1 MGKRRKLS
9 KTNADYL
16 RQQLNREARTGYAT
30 YRYGS
35 TKPVSLPRIFTGQ
48 KRQHMVGKV
57 MDLMRDWRYSP
68 FEHEGA
74 ARAGVRTALVLDG
87 KGWHQA
93 DFEAEALVGEALHL
107 MGAKRPS
114 EAEAAPEYTIAKE
127 HCANCHGPLD
137 DESIANHERFC
148 CPECRTAMRTYRNAR
163 YWLQMTITARWAYE
177 VARREGIPER
187 DCQWCGRLFKP
198 ATPETVTCSRA
209 HAAKLREQKAGRGI
223 PMRACENPACGKQFQ
238 PSKRVVKY
246 CCDSCFREH
255 QAAIS
260 VEKLCENPAC
270 GKPFKGR
277 YAFQK
282 YCGGKCRDAMNYKK
296 PLPARRC
303 LRPSCGRE
311 FIPKKSTV
319 MFCDRICARNYREDA
334 KASAF
339 ICEEVKKAA

>member
-9 KTNADYL
+9 KANADYL

-35 TKPVSLPRIFTGQ
+35 TRPVSLPRIFTGQ

-57 MDLMRDWRYSP
+57 IDLMRDWRYSP

-87 KGWHQA
+87 EGWHRA

-114 EAEAAPEYTIAKE
+114 EAEAAPEYTVAKE
-127 HCANCHGPLD
+127 NCANCHGPLD

-187 DCQWCGRLFKP
+187 DCQWCGKLFKP
-198 ATPETVTCSRA
+198 ATPDTVTCSRA
-209 HAAKLREQKAGRGI
+209 HAAKLREQNAGRLLSERECKRPGCNKVFH
-223 PMRACENPACGKQFQ
+223 PQSKKVEYCSTACH
-238 PSKRVVKY
+238 
-246 CCDSCFREH
+246 REH
-255 QAAIS
+255 QAELIGPQ
-260 VEKLCENPAC
+260 LCANPTC
-270 GKPFKGR
+270 GKVFHPRF
-277 YAFQK
+277 AFEK
-282 YCGGKCRDAMNYKK
+282 YCDAKCRRAVENRRTLPEK
-296 PLPARRC
+296 PCAW
-303 LRPSCGRE
+303 CGE
-311 FIPKKSTV
+311 LFAPKKASNEY
-319 MFCDRICARNYREDA
+319 CSRAHASRARVA